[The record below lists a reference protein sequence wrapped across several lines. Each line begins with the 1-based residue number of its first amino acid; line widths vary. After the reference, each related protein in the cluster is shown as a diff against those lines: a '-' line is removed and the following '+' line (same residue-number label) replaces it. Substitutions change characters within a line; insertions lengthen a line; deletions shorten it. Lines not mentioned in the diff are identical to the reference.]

1 MYKCVSM
8 EATMEEKQ
16 KSGAIFILLAAIM
29 FSMGGLMI
37 KIVPWQPLSIIGAR
51 NIFAV
56 VITFIYIKI
65 IKHKIVF
72 NLSVLL
78 GSLGMIGTTTLFV
91 FANKMTTAANT
102 IILQYTAPIY
112 IILFMWLFYKQ
123 RPKRL
128 DIATCVVVVLG
139 TLCFFID
146 SLSTGNMLGNF
157 LALASGVT
165 YAVVFMVN
173 MFKGSSPLS
182 SFFWGQLISAVAF
195 SPFVLTET
203 DFSVP
208 AIAGVAFLG
217 VFQYGLAYIFMSLG
231 LKSTN
236 PVTASLVA
244 SIEPI
249 LNPVLVAI
257 FYGEVIGGLSIV
269 GAIIVF
275 LAISAYNL
283 LNMKKTQ
290 NKPT

>member
-1 MYKCVSM
+1 MQ
-8 EATMEEKQ
+8 KQ
-16 KSGAIFILLAAIM
+16 KNGAIFILLAAIM

-37 KIVPWQPLSIIGAR
+37 KVVPWQPLSIIGAR
-51 NIFAV
+51 NVFAV
-56 VITFIYIKI
+56 VLTFIYIKA

-72 NLSVLL
+72 NKSVLL

-102 IILQYTAPIY
+102 IILQYTAPVY
-112 IILFMWLFYKQ
+112 IILFMWAFYKQ

-128 DIATCVVVVLG
+128 DIATCVVVILG

-165 YAVVFMVN
+165 YAIVFMVN
-173 MFKGSSPLS
+173 MFKNSNPLS
-182 SFFWGQLISAVAF
+182 SFFWGQLISAIAF
-195 SPFVLTET
+195 SPFALTET
-203 DFSVP
+203 DYGFV
-208 AIAGVAFLG
+208 AVGGIAFLG
-217 VFQYGLAYIFMSLG
+217 IFQYGLAYIFMSIG

-249 LNPVLVAI
+249 LNPVLVAV

-269 GAIIVF
+269 GAVIVF
-275 LAISAYNL
+275 LAISAYNI
-283 LNMKKTQ
+283 LNMKVVQKQ
-290 NKPT
+290 KK